1 MPSGVL
7 PHAER
12 RLASCRAA
20 SCLMPSGVLP
30 HAERRLASPSRVITA
45 GCNRTF
51 VVVAGAIWAE
61 SAWAKYWG

>member
-1 MPSGVL
+1 MLSGVL

-30 HAERRLASPSRVITA
+30 HAEAMSQPTNIWE
-45 GCNRTF
+45 
-51 VVVAGAIWAE
+51 VARAIIDMATSE
-61 SAWAKYWG
+61 IDTQKGRA